1 MLKEQKKDMKRS
13 LNLLFCFLPVI
24 SKFKECFR
32 ITFRVL
38 DPPELRHLISG
49 TMNDSFPAGKFQMY
63 HCYDRTGLNES
74 DFLKLKEI

>member
-13 LNLLFCFLPVI
+13 FCFLPVI

-38 DPPELRHLISG
+38 EPQLRQRISG
-49 TMNDSFPAGKFQMY
+49 RMNDSFQKY